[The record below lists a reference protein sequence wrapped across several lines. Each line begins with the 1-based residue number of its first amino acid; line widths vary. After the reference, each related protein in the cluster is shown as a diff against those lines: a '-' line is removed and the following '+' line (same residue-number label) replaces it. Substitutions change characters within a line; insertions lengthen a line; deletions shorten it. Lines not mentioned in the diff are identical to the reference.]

1 MLRSEGVVVYQ
12 VYDVHHIDRDKVA
25 DLIRNALEEHFK
37 DAFVFDP
44 IVVVPR
50 PDLDGGSYLRAYVVF
65 DGDFERLDPKFT
77 GRMLTMIEPELIELG
92 LRNVMGLSFVERSEW
107 EEVHEGHD
115 YRESVLLS

>member
-1 MLRSEGVVVYQ
+1 MLGSEGIMVYQ

-25 DLIRNALEEHFK
+25 ELIRNALEEHFK

-50 PDLDGGSYLRAYVVF
+50 TWDGGSYLRAYVVF

-77 GRMLTMIEPELIELG
+77 NSLLTMIEPELMELG
-92 LRNVMGLSFVERSEW
+92 LRNVMGLSFVEQSEW

-115 YRESVLLS
+115 YRESILLS